1 MFRGLIYIK
10 AIQRGCDLMTGYRK
24 EPVMWWSDYW
34 PMPWMFFG
42 PVMMLVLFF
51 LCLAILGM
59 RRSSRGGYAIEILKE
74 RYARGEIN
82 KLEFE
87 ERRRLLQA

>member
-1 MFRGLIYIK
+1 
-10 AIQRGCDLMTGYRK
+10 
-24 EPVMWWSDYW
+24 MWWSDYW

-42 PVMMLVLFF
+42 PVMMLVFFF

-82 KLEFE
+82 KVEFE
-87 ERRRLLQA
+87 ERRRLLKA

>member
-1 MFRGLIYIK
+1 
-10 AIQRGCDLMTGYRK
+10 
-24 EPVMWWSDYW
+24 MWWSDYW

-42 PVMMLVLFF
+42 PVMMLVFFF

-59 RRSSRGGYAIEILKE
+59 MRSSRGGYVIEILEE

-82 KLEFE
+82 KVEFE

>member
-1 MFRGLIYIK
+1 
-10 AIQRGCDLMTGYRK
+10 
-24 EPVMWWSDYW
+24 MWWSDYW

-42 PVMMLVLFF
+42 PVMMLVFFF

-59 RRSSRGGYAIEILKE
+59 TRSSRGGYAIEILKE

-82 KLEFE
+82 KVEFE